1 VNMNC
6 LEFRQRCGAEPDC
19 VLPAFTGHEQECAAC
34 ATHARQM
41 RELDASIL
49 RALKIPVRTPR
60 QASTATLPGLSRRW
74 LALAASLVLAVGL
87 ATGVWLSLPQE
98 ALAAAVLGHVDHER
112 EAWLATETPVARE
125 VLDAVLQAGKASV
138 PQSAGL
144 ITFARTCPIRGKRVP
159 HLVIQGQQGPIMLL
173 LMPEEPVQAPV
184 PLERPGY
191 TGVIV
196 PVGGG
201 SIALVGVTGEPV
213 RETADEISRN
223 VSWGDRPAG

>member
-1 VNMNC
+1 MGC

-19 VLPAFTGHEQECAAC
+19 ELPAFTGHERECAAC
-34 ATHARQM
+34 AAHARQL

-49 RALKIPVRTPR
+49 QALRIPVRTPR
-60 QASTATLPGLSRRW
+60 RASPANLAGAPRRL

-98 ALAAAVLGHVDHER
+98 ALASAVLGHVDHER
-112 EAWLATETPVARE
+112 EAWLASETPVARE
-125 VLDAVLQAGKASV
+125 VLEAVLDAGKASM
-138 PQSAGL
+138 PQSTGL
-144 ITFARTCPIRGKRVP
+144 VTFARTCPIRGKPVP

-173 LMPEEPVQAPV
+173 LMPEEPVPAPV

-191 TGVIV
+191 TGIIV
-196 PVGGG
+196 PVSGG
-201 SIALVGVTGEPV
+201 SIALVGVAGEPV
-213 RETADEISRN
+213 RETAEEISRT